1 MQIQINTDHHIDG
14 SEARDAWARGAL
26 ESTLS
31 HYADQLTRVEVHFNL
46 ESAGRAG
53 SGDKRCLIEAR
64 PNGRPPIAVT
74 HHAEALDA
82 ALNGAMH
89 KLVRALDHAQG
100 RADKHAHDERAL
112 PVKDTSADD
121 FVPSAAPF

>member
-46 ESAGRAG
+46 ENAGRAG
-53 SGDKRCLIEAR
+53 SGEKRCLIEAR

-74 HHAEALDA
+74 HHAETLDG

-112 PVKDTSADD
+112 PVTDTSADD

>member
-14 SEARDAWARGAL
+14 NERLDAWARSEL
-26 ESTLS
+26 ESTLNR
-31 HYADQLTRVEVHFNL
+31 HADQLTRVEVHFNL
-46 ESAGRAG
+46 EQAGRPG

-82 ALNGAMH
+82 AFNGAVH
-89 KLVRALDHAQG
+89 KLLRALDHAQG
-100 RADKHAHDERAL
+100 RADKHTHDPRAL
-112 PVKDTSADD
+112 PVTDTTDDD